1 MYIALIVLQGH
12 TLREAVV
19 FRMIRWHVIRKSHHC
34 IYYYIQCNESHDPVG
49 YAQVEADLTNGRKQE
64 AWDDVTESSNIQLK

>member
-1 MYIALIVLQGH
+1 MYIALIILQGH

-34 IYYYIQCNESHDPVG
+34 IYNYIQCNESHDPVG